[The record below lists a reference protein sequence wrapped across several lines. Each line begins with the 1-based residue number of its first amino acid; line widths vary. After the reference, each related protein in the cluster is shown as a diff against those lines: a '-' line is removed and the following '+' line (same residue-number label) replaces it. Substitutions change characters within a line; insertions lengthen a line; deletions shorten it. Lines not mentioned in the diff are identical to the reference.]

1 MVIINQLPS
10 SIALIVY
17 DFDGVMTDN
26 RVLINQTGEES
37 VYVHRGD
44 GLGISMIR
52 KIGIPQLILS
62 TETNPI
68 VKFRAKKLKIPVIHN
83 VEDKKD
89 TLIQYCEKQ
98 SVSLEDVIYV
108 GNDVNDID
116 TMKIVGYAVCP
127 KDAHPQIKKIAN
139 HVLNSN
145 GGYGVIRE
153 LTDKVIN
160 PNN

>member
-1 MVIINQLPS
+1 
-10 SIALIVY
+10 
-17 DFDGVMTDN
+17 MTDN

-44 GLGISMIR
+44 GLGISLIR

-89 TLIQYCEKQ
+89 TLMQYCEKQ

-116 TMKIVGYAVCP
+116 AMKIVGYAVCP
-127 KDAHPQIKKIAN
+127 KDAHPQIKKIAS
-139 HVLNSN
+139 HVLKSN

-160 PNN
+160 PKK

>member
-1 MVIINQLPS
+1 M
-10 SIALIVY
+10 
-17 DFDGVMTDN
+17 
-26 RVLINQTGEES
+26 
-37 VYVHRGD
+37 
-44 GLGISMIR
+44 
-52 KIGIPQLILS
+52 KI
-62 TETNPI
+62 
-68 VKFRAKKLKIPVIHN
+68 
-83 VEDKKD
+83 KD

-160 PNN
+160 PNK

>member
-44 GLGISMIR
+44 GLGISLIR

-89 TLIQYCEKQ
+89 TLMQYCEKQ

-116 TMKIVGYAVCP
+116 AMKIVGYAVCP

-139 HVLNSN
+139 HVLKSN

-160 PNN
+160 QKK